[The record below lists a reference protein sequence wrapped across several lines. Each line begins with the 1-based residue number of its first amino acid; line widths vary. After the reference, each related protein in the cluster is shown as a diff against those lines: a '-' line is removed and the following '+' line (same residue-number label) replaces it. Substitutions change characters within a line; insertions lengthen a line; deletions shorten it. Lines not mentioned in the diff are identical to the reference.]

1 METVDSRHKI
11 VIADDSPLYRKLLQ
25 GTLAHENYCTLVAKD
40 AREALALV
48 SEHRPAILITD
59 WEMPD
64 VTGVELCSLV
74 RQENGSNTYLILL
87 TSNAEKEHIVAGL
100 NAGADDYLTKPF
112 HAGELLA
119 RVRVGIR
126 FAELDREIRAKNR
139 LLEELALTDALTG
152 LSNRRALEHW
162 AGRAFAAAQRHRYPL
177 WMVIA
182 DLDHFKAV
190 NDTYG
195 HEAGDFVL
203 RNFSTILK
211 SHIRGS
217 DICARLGGEEFVLG
231 LSHIDRKGVE
241 TAVGRIREAI
251 TKECF
256 VWNESTIRLTASF
269 GIAGLSNEIR
279 SFEQLL
285 AQADSALYHAKNN
298 GRDCIEFAQP

>member
-1 METVDSRHKI
+1 METVNNRHKI

-25 GTLAHENYCTLVAKD
+25 GTLAQENYCTFVAKD

-74 RQENGSNTYLILL
+74 RKENGSNTYLILL
-87 TSNAEKEHIVAGL
+87 TTNAKKEHIVAGL

-162 AGRAFAAAQRHRYPL
+162 SGRAFAAAQRHSIPL
-177 WMVIA
+177 WIVIA

-195 HEAGDFVL
+195 HDAGDFVL
-203 RNFSTILK
+203 RGFAAILK
-211 SHIRGS
+211 SHVRDS
-217 DICARLGGEEFVLG
+217 DICARVGGEEFVLG
-231 LSHIDRKGVE
+231 SSHIDRKGVE
-241 TAVGRIREAI
+241 TAVARIRDAI
-251 TKECF
+251 REECF
-256 VWNESTIRLTASF
+256 DWNETIIRLTASF
-269 GIAGLSNEIR
+269 GIAGLHNEIR

-285 AQADSALYHAKNN
+285 AKADSALYCAKNS
-298 GRDCIEFAQP
+298 GRDCVKFAEP